1 MVTLS
6 GRMAPLQQ
14 RNYEQARND
23 EYVRLPSATVWSS
36 VTSKPQVLSP
46 ILPIAY
52 ARQIS
57 ARGSCQDEHGPDDQ
71 KYETN
76 SDTPKLRNEPNAFSE
91 TEPRPPGAVSREGI
105 HPALNACKIRNELRY
120 PKITKRTQ
128 RLRKEPRPPG
138 AISNEGTPA
147 FNAYKIRNEPKGH

>member
-76 SDTPKLRNEPNAFSE
+76 SDTPKLRNEPNASE
-91 TEPRPPGAVSREGI
+91 KSRDHRERS
-105 HPALNACKIRNELRY
+105 A
-120 PKITKRTQ
+120 T
-128 RLRKEPRPPG
+128 KEPPRSTHTKYETNPRDIEKEQLTHP
-138 AISNEGTPA
+138 TP
-147 FNAYKIRNEPKGH
+147 